1 MNKENINKYK
11 EALLTIGSIDLQD
24 YPTYDEFMDSNEE
37 RYPGDI
43 PLGLCYHEE
52 METLQE
58 AIDKAK
64 AFDLIKNKKV
74 DVKLVLCAGD
84 MVKAY
89 NICVSE
95 EKECWDREELTQE
108 EFDFLREMF
117 FIKDK

>member
-1 MNKENINKYK
+1 MNKYK

-43 PLGLCYHEE
+43 PLGLGYHEE

-84 MVKAY
+84 MVEAY
-89 NICVSE
+89 NICVKE
-95 EKECWDREELTQE
+95 EKDCWDREELTQE
-108 EFDFLREMF
+108 EFNFLREMF
-117 FIKDK
+117 SIKGK

>member
-1 MNKENINKYK
+1 MNKENMNKYK
-11 EALLTIGSIDLQD
+11 EALLTIRSIDLQD
-24 YPTYDEFMDSNEE
+24 YPTYDEFIDSNEE
-37 RYPGDI
+37 RYPEDI
-43 PLGLCYHEE
+43 PLGLCYHEK

-84 MVKAY
+84 MVEAY
-89 NICVSE
+89 NVCVRE

-108 EFDFLREMF
+108 EFDLLREMF
-117 FIKDK
+117 SIKDK